1 MRLWAVFKKSLVE
14 QFRDYKAV
22 LLTILSPIVFIVIFG
37 LAFGQ
42 GFYTYSLGI
51 SNEDEGKLGDGLVQQ
66 IAGSEYPNGNK
77 IFAVMQTDYDKQK
90 IRDGI
95 RKGSY
100 AAHLYLPP
108 GFSKSLLNHE
118 TSGESSTV
126 QVNILGNPA
135 NLTYSIISSLV
146 ENYIHNFVWSN
157 GTAANPVQ
165 LIHEETGEA
174 QVTSEFAHMAPGLM
188 VFSVF
193 FLLILSAMVVTREL
207 ENRTIQRIILSKA
220 SAFEFCA
227 GITLSQ
233 MVLAAIMLP
242 LVFASSLMMGFS
254 SSGSYLLAYAVSL
267 IATFSA
273 IGIGLIIAAFC
284 KTSLEAFILGNVV
297 VTPMMFLAGIF
308 FKVPPVK
315 LFTVMGKEIELLTFV
330 PTLDAVNAMNK
341 ILINNADFSEV
352 LPEIVVLLVLAA
364 GYFFT
369 GIYLFKRRI
378 MYSGAAGRQRG
389 QAS

>member
-51 SNEDEGKLGDGLVQQ
+51 TNEDQGKLGNRLVQQ
-66 IAGSEYPNGNK
+66 IAGSEYSNGNK
-77 IFAVMQTDYDKQK
+77 MFAVIQTDYNKQK
-90 IRDGI
+90 ILDRI

-108 GFSKSLLNHE
+108 GFSKSLLHHDP
-118 TSGESSTV
+118 SGQSAKV
-126 QVNILGNPA
+126 QVNMLGNPA

-146 ENYIHNFVWSN
+146 ENYTHNFVWSY
-157 GTAANPVQ
+157 GTAISPVQ
-165 LIHEETGEA
+165 FIYEDTGEA
-174 QVTSEFAHMAPGLM
+174 QVSSEFANMAPGLI

-193 FLLILSAMVVTREL
+193 FLLILSSMVVTREL
-207 ENRTIQRIILSKA
+207 ENRTMQRIILSKA
-220 SAFEFCA
+220 SAFEFCT

-233 MVLAAIMLP
+233 MVLAAAMLP
-242 LVFASSLMMGFS
+242 LVFASSLLMGFS
-254 SSGSYLLAYAVSL
+254 SSGSYILAYAVSL

-308 FKVPPVK
+308 FKVPSVK

-330 PTLDAVNAMNK
+330 PTLDAVSAMNK
-341 ILINNADFSEV
+341 ILINNAGINEV
-352 LPEIVVLLVLAA
+352 LPEIIVLMVLAA
-364 GYFFT
+364 SYFLT

-378 MYSGAAGRQRG
+378 MCAGASRRRG
-389 QAS
+389 LVS

>member
-51 SNEDEGKLGDGLVQQ
+51 TNEDQGKLGNRLVHQ
-66 IAGSEYPNGNK
+66 IAGSKYPNGNK
-77 IFAVMQTDYDKQK
+77 MFTVIQTDYDKQK
-90 IRDGI
+90 ILEGI

-118 TSGESSTV
+118 PSGQSPTV
-126 QVNILGNPA
+126 QVNMLGNPA

-146 ENYIHNFVWSN
+146 ENYIHNFVWSY
-157 GTAANPVQ
+157 GTAISPVQ
-165 LIHEETGEA
+165 LIYEETGEA
-174 QVTSEFAHMAPGLM
+174 QVSSEFANMAPGLM

-193 FLLILSAMVVTREL
+193 FLLILSSMVVTREL
-207 ENRTIQRIILSKA
+207 ENRTMQRIILSKA

-233 MVLAAIMLP
+233 MVLAAAMLP
-242 LVFASSLMMGFS
+242 LVFASSLLMGFS
-254 SSGSYLLAYAVSL
+254 SSGSYILAYAVSL

-273 IGIGLIIAAFC
+273 IGIGLVIAAFC

-297 VTPMMFLAGIF
+297 LTPMMFLAGIF
-308 FKVPPVK
+308 FRVPPVK
-315 LFTVMGKEIELLTFV
+315 LFTVMGKEIELLTFM
-330 PTLDAVNAMNK
+330 PTLDAVSAMNK
-341 ILINNADFSEV
+341 ILINNAGINEV
-352 LPEIVVLLVLAA
+352 LPEIIVLMVLSA
-364 GYFFT
+364 GYFLT
-369 GIYLFKRRI
+369 GIYLFRRRI
-378 MYSGAAGRQRG
+378 MYA
-389 QAS
+389 

>member
-51 SNEDEGKLGDGLVQQ
+51 SNEDEGKLGDRLVQQ
-66 IAGSEYPNGNK
+66 IADSEYPNGNK
-77 IFAVMQTDYDKQK
+77 MFTAMPAGYHTGDVRDEVKSGAYD
-90 IRDGI
+90 
-95 RKGSY
+95 
-100 AAHLYLPP
+100 AHLYIPP
-108 GFSKSLLNHE
+108 GFSSSLLRHE
-118 TSGESSTV
+118 QSGESSPV
-126 QVNILGNPA
+126 QVKLLGNPA
-135 NLTYSIISSLV
+135 NLTYSIISSYV
-146 ENYIHNFVWSN
+146 ENYIHNFVWNN
-157 GTAANPVQ
+157 GMATNPIQ
-165 LIHEETGEA
+165 LVYEETGHLKA
-174 QVTSEFAHMAPGLM
+174 QSEFANMAPGLM

-207 ENRTIQRIILSKA
+207 ENRTIQRIVLSKA

-242 LVFASSLMMGFS
+242 LVFASSLLMGFS
-254 SSGSYLLAYAVSL
+254 SSGSYILAYAVSL

-284 KTSLEAFILGNVV
+284 RTSLEAFILGNVV

-308 FKVPPVK
+308 FKVPQVK

-330 PTLDAVNAMNK
+330 PTLDAVSAMNK
-341 ILINNADFSEV
+341 ILINNAGLSEV
-352 LPEIVVLLVLAA
+352 LPEVLVLATLSA
-364 GYFFT
+364 GYFLL
-369 GIYLFKRRI
+369 GIYLFNRKI
-378 MYSGAAGRQRG
+378 MYPGGIK
-389 QAS
+389 